1 MSADNTPLE
10 LMEGYVINV
19 KDYWRVRMK
28 RISDE
33 KLNELIDNEG
43 ELSSGAISIMGVL
56 RLALDLRDARAT
68 KEIPDQLY
76 ICPVCKDRILK
87 PGCCHNPYCHDR
99 QYIYPPKYGIC
110 HKCGEVTIF
119 CKCEK

>member
-1 MSADNTPLE
+1 
-10 LMEGYVINV
+10 
-19 KDYWRVRMK
+19 MK

-56 RLALDLRDARAT
+56 RLALDLRDARADLV
-68 KEIPDQLY
+68 KRD
-76 ICPVCKDRILK
+76 
-87 PGCCHNPYCHDR
+87 NPYIFTPKDGLCHR
-99 QYIYPPKYGIC
+99 
-110 HKCGEVTIF
+110 CGEVIRF